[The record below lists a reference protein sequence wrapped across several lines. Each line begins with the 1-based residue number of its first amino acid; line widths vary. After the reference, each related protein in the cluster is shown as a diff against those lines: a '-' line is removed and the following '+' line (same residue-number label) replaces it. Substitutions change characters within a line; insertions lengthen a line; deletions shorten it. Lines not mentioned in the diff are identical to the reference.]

1 MDENIPDEVL
11 EIFTQDGVLLTTAPA
26 AYIPYINTVGTL
38 SIVEY
43 PNSNLTR
50 CVEWKPIDVTID
62 SDMQDQEWQVVNT
75 IAKRHRSL
83 SGNFPVEVGH
93 RSKYLKI
100 NMNEIK
106 SFRVTTKNQKLAFR
120 DGKGDCICTFVFQH
134 GNCDGLVA
142 VLKGIHKTVVSR
154 RDKHLYCIADDIKNP
169 ERQQLDKSFAEL
181 NLFQEH
187 SSDYVWKFVKN
198 FQNRPYE
205 TTMEAFSKIT
215 DIVYRS
221 PDHRLL
227 DNEVNDILNRSL
239 EAIEGNT
246 TTHSHDEYEVVAH
259 VPKLPERKDY
269 PRGRPLSLEQWKA
282 LQDHDGQVE
291 DIDAVKLVIF
301 RGGISPNVRK
311 EVWKYL
317 LDYHKWDYA
326 NNEQQ
331 NLIKQRN
338 EEYFIMK
345 LQWRSM
351 TKIQEDNFTDY
362 RERKSLIEKD
372 VNRTDRVMDYFA
384 GENNPNLQVLFDIL
398 MTYAMYNF
406 DLGYVQGMS
415 DLLSPILYLMDNEVE
430 AFWCFVGFMNK
441 VCSNFDVDQAG
452 MKEQLQHLQTLTA
465 FIDPEFSN
473 YLYKHDSANMF
484 FCFRW
489 LLVWFKR
496 ELSQQDVMRL
506 WEVLWTGLP
515 CQNFHLL
522 ICVAILDTEKNI
534 LMENNY
540 GFTEIL
546 KHINDLSGNI
556 DISAVISKAEGMY
569 NQIIAAEH
577 LTDSVRFII
586 GLPML
591 GNAIID
597 SKEASPDLSDLA
609 PCSTNGEVDEASY
622 ESAISNS
629 FL

>member
-1 MDENIPDEVL
+1 MEENFPEEVL
-11 EIFTQDGVLLTTAPA
+11 ELFIQDGVMITAGPA
-26 AYIPYINTVGTL
+26 AYMHYINTVGTL
-38 SIVEY
+38 AIVEY

-50 CVEWKPIDVTID
+50 CIEWKPIDVTID

-75 IAKRHRSL
+75 IAKRHRTF
-83 SGNFPVEVGH
+83 SGNLPTDTNP
-93 RSKYLKI
+93 RTKYLKI
-100 NMNEIK
+100 NMNEVK
-106 SFRVTTKNQKLAFR
+106 SFRVAAKNQKLAFR
-120 DGKGDCICTFVFQH
+120 DGKGDCLCSFVFQH
-134 GNCDGLVA
+134 GNCDALVA
-142 VLKGIHKTVVSR
+142 VLKGLLTTVVSK
-154 RDKHLYCIADDIKNP
+154 RDKYIFCIVDDINNS
-169 ERQQLDKSFAEL
+169 ERRQLDRSFAEL
-181 NLFQEH
+181 NLFSEQ
-187 SSDYVWKFVKN
+187 STDYVWKFVKN
-198 FQNRPYE
+198 FHNRPYE

-239 EAIEGNT
+239 EAIENST
-246 TTHSHDEYEVVAH
+246 TTHSHDEYEVVPH
-259 VPKLPERKDY
+259 VPKLPTRKDY
-269 PRGRPLSLEQWKA
+269 PRGRPLSFEQWKA
-282 LQDHDGQVE
+282 LQDNEGQVE
-291 DIDAVKLVIF
+291 DVEAVKLVIF
-301 RGGISPNVRK
+301 RGGISRSVRK

-317 LDYHKWDYA
+317 LDYHAWD
-326 NNEQQ
+326 NTTNEQQ
-331 NLIKQRN
+331 NLVKQRN
-338 EEYFIMK
+338 EEYYVMK

-351 TKIQEDNFTDY
+351 TKMQEDNFTDY
-362 RERKSLIEKD
+362 RERKSIIEKD
-372 VNRTDRVMDYFA
+372 VNRTDRTMDYFA

-415 DLLSPILYLMDNEVE
+415 DLLSPILYLMNNEVD

-441 VCSNFDVDQAG
+441 VIPNFDIDQAG

-465 FIDPEFSN
+465 FVDPEFAN

-496 ELSQQDVMRL
+496 ELSQEDVMRL

-522 ICVAILDTEKNI
+522 ICVAILDTEKTI
-534 LMENNY
+534 LIDNNY

-556 DISAVISKAEGMY
+556 DIATMISKAEGMY
-569 NQIIAAEH
+569 NQIVAAEH
-577 LTDSVRFII
+577 LTDSIRLII
-586 GLPML
+586 GLPIL
-591 GNAIID
+591 GTIIAD
-597 SKEASPDLSDLA
+597 SKEASPDISDLG
-609 PCSTNGEVDEASY
+609 PGSVNSEIDECNY